1 MRTVRLV
8 GTPWAVAIA
17 ARTESIAR
25 SPGECI
31 DCAVSLR
38 SRDWFMTDV
47 DYLIN
52 RFHELFRR
60 QDAQRQL
67 KRLTLEEQSEQENRS
82 SEDGEE
88 LP

>member
-1 MRTVRLV
+1 
-8 GTPWAVAIA
+8 
-17 ARTESIAR
+17 
-25 SPGECI
+25 
-31 DCAVSLR
+31 
-38 SRDWFMTDV
+38 MTDV

>member
-1 MRTVRLV
+1 MRIVRLV

-17 ARTESIAR
+17 ARTEPIAR
-25 SPGECI
+25 SAGQCVE
-31 DCAVSLR
+31 CAVSLR
-38 SRDWFMTDV
+38 SRAWFMTDV

-67 KRLTLEEQSEQENRS
+67 KRLTLEEQRDQES
-82 SEDGEE
+82 GSPEDDGE

>member
-17 ARTESIAR
+17 AKTESIAR
-25 SPGECI
+25 SAGQCVE
-31 DCAVSLR
+31 CAVSLR
-38 SRDWFMTDV
+38 SRAWFMTDV

-60 QDAQRQL
+60 QDDQRQL
-67 KRLTLEEQSEQENRS
+67 KRLTLEEQKDQEIGS
-82 SEDGEE
+82 PEDDGE

>member
-8 GTPWAVAIA
+8 GTPWVVAIA
-17 ARTESIAR
+17 ARTEPIAR
-25 SPGECI
+25 SARECVE
-31 DCAVSLR
+31 CAVSLR
-38 SRDWFMTDV
+38 SRAWFMTDI

-67 KRLTLEEQSEQENRS
+67 KRLTLEDQRDQES
-82 SEDGEE
+82 GSPEDGEE
-88 LP
+88 LA

>member
-1 MRTVRLV
+1 MRIVRLV

-17 ARTESIAR
+17 ARTEPIAR
-25 SPGECI
+25 SAGECI
-31 DCAVSLR
+31 DCAVSFR

>member
-17 ARTESIAR
+17 ARTEPIAR
-25 SPGECI
+25 FAGQCVE
-31 DCAVSLR
+31 CAVSLR
-38 SRDWFMTDV
+38 SRAWFMTDV

-67 KRLTLEEQSEQENRS
+67 KRLTLEEQRDQES
-82 SEDGEE
+82 SSPEDDRE

>member
-1 MRTVRLV
+1 
-8 GTPWAVAIA
+8 
-17 ARTESIAR
+17 
-25 SPGECI
+25 
-31 DCAVSLR
+31 
-38 SRDWFMTDV
+38 MTDV

-60 QDAQRQL
+60 QVAQRQL

>member
-1 MRTVRLV
+1 
-8 GTPWAVAIA
+8 
-17 ARTESIAR
+17 
-25 SPGECI
+25 
-31 DCAVSLR
+31 
-38 SRDWFMTDV
+38 MTDV

-67 KRLTLEEQSEQENRS
+67 KRLRHQEQWDLESGSPED
-82 SEDGEE
+82 DGE

>member
-1 MRTVRLV
+1 
-8 GTPWAVAIA
+8 
-17 ARTESIAR
+17 
-25 SPGECI
+25 
-31 DCAVSLR
+31 
-38 SRDWFMTDV
+38 MTDV

-67 KRLTLEEQSEQENRS
+67 KRLTLEEQSDQES
-82 SEDGEE
+82 SSPKEDGE

>member
-17 ARTESIAR
+17 ARTEPIAR
-25 SPGECI
+25 SARECVE
-31 DCAVSLR
+31 CAVSLR
-38 SRDWFMTDV
+38 SRAWFMTDV

-67 KRLTLEEQSEQENRS
+67 KRLTLQDQSDQES
-82 SEDGEE
+82 GSPEDGEE
-88 LP
+88 LA

>member
-1 MRTVRLV
+1 MRIVRLV

-17 ARTESIAR
+17 ARTEPIAR
-25 SPGECI
+25 SAGQCVE
-31 DCAVSLR
+31 CAVSLR
-38 SRDWFMTDV
+38 SRAWFMTDV

-67 KRLTLEEQSEQENRS
+67 KQLTLEDQRDQES
-82 SEDGEE
+82 GSPEDDGE

>member
-1 MRTVRLV
+1 
-8 GTPWAVAIA
+8 
-17 ARTESIAR
+17 
-25 SPGECI
+25 
-31 DCAVSLR
+31 
-38 SRDWFMTDV
+38 MTDV

-67 KRLTLEEQSEQENRS
+67 KRLTLEQQREQENS
-82 SEDGEE
+82 SSVDGEE

>member
-1 MRTVRLV
+1 MRGLC
-8 GTPWAVAIA
+8 GQLAQQG
-17 ARTESIAR
+17 S
-25 SPGECI
+25 
-31 DCAVSLR
+31 
-38 SRDWFMTDV
+38 FMTDI

-67 KRLTLEEQSEQENRS
+67 KRLTLEEQTDQERGS
-82 SEDGEE
+82 PEDGEE

>member
-8 GTPWAVAIA
+8 GTPWEVAIA

>member
-1 MRTVRLV
+1 MRIVRLV

-17 ARTESIAR
+17 ARTEPIAR
-25 SPGECI
+25 SAGQCVE
-31 DCAVSLR
+31 CAVSLR
-38 SRDWFMTDV
+38 SRAWFMTDV

>member
-17 ARTESIAR
+17 ARTEPIVR
-25 SPGECI
+25 SAGQSVEC
-31 DCAVSLR
+31 ALSLR
-38 SRDWFMTDV
+38 SRAWFMTDV

-67 KRLTLEEQSEQENRS
+67 KRLTLEEQRDQES
-82 SEDGEE
+82 SSPEDDGE

>member
-1 MRTVRLV
+1 MRAVHPV
-8 GTPWAVAIA
+8 GILWAVVIVV
-17 ARTESIAR
+17 RTEPIAR
-25 SPGECI
+25 STGQCV

-47 DYLIN
+47 DYLIH

-67 KRLTLEEQSEQENRS
+67 KRLTLEDQRDQES
-82 SEDGEE
+82 CSPEDGDE
-88 LP
+88 LQ

>member
-17 ARTESIAR
+17 AGTKPIAR
-25 SPGECI
+25 SARECVE
-31 DCAVSLR
+31 CAVSLR
-38 SRDWFMTDV
+38 SRAWFMTDV

-60 QDAQRQL
+60 QDAQRLL
-67 KRLTLEEQSEQENRS
+67 KRLTLEDQRDQES
-82 SEDGEE
+82 GSPEDGEE
-88 LP
+88 LA

>member
-17 ARTESIAR
+17 ARTEPIAR
-25 SPGECI
+25 FAGQCVE
-31 DCAVSLR
+31 CAVSLR
-38 SRDWFMTDV
+38 SRAWFMTDL

-67 KRLTLEEQSEQENRS
+67 KRLTLEEQRDQES
-82 SEDGEE
+82 GSPEDDGE

>member
-31 DCAVSLR
+31 DCGVSLR